1 MTPEDE
7 HMKRKEFSFFLK
19 NVPGELG
26 RLTSLLKKENIHIEA
41 MTIQDASAYVKAL
54 YNARGK
60 SLKRIASTASYE
72 SMLRDSNEF
81 ALVRLLV
88 DQTEKAAE
96 LLAQNDYIFELI
108 PVIALYLDGQ
118 SGNMAGDLSEIASM
132 LGEEGININ
141 TIYGSVP
148 GPDVKCLFVFSPED
162 IERAARCFE
171 TFNR

>member
-1 MTPEDE
+1 
-7 HMKRKEFSFFLK
+7 MKRKEFSFFLK

-26 RLTSLLKKENIHIEA
+26 RLTALLKKENIQIEA

-96 LLAQNDYIFELI
+96 LLAQNDYIFEI
-108 PVIALYLDGQ
+108 SPVIALYLDSQ
-118 SGNMAGDLSEIASM
+118 SGEMSGDLSEIASM

-148 GPDVKCLFVFSPED
+148 GPESRCLFVFSPED
-162 IERAARCFE
+162 IDRDGRVFE
-171 TFNR
+171 SFNP

>member
-1 MTPEDE
+1 
-7 HMKRKEFSFFLK
+7 MKRKEFSLFLK

-26 RLTSLLKKENIHIEA
+26 RLTSLLKKENIRIEA

-96 LLAQNDYIFELI
+96 LLAQNDYIFEI
-108 PVIALYLDGQ
+108 TPVIALYLDSR
-118 SGNMAGDLSEIASM
+118 SGEMAGDISEIASK
-132 LGEEGININ
+132 LGEAGININ
-141 TIYGSVP
+141 TIYGSIP
-148 GPDVKCLFVFSPED
+148 GPDAGCLYVFSPED
-162 IERAARCFE
+162 VDRAAGVFE
-171 TFNR
+171 SINL

>member
-1 MTPEDE
+1 
-7 HMKRKEFSFFLK
+7 MKRKEFSFFLK

-26 RLTSLLKKENIHIEA
+26 RLTSLLKKENIRIEA

-96 LLAQNDYIFELI
+96 LLAQNDYFFEI
-108 PVIALYLDGQ
+108 TPVIALYLDGR
-118 SGNMAGDLSEIASM
+118 SGAMTGDLSEIASR
-132 LGEEGININ
+132 LGEEGVNIN
-141 TIYGSVP
+141 TIYGSIP
-148 GPDVKCLFVFSPED
+148 GPDERCLFVFSPED
-162 IERAARCFE
+162 IDRAAKCFE
-171 TFNR
+171 

>member
-1 MTPEDE
+1 
-7 HMKRKEFSFFLK
+7 MKRKEFSFFLK

-60 SLKRIASTASYE
+60 SLKRIASSASYE

-96 LLAQNDYIFELI
+96 LLAQNDYIFEI
-108 PVIALYLDGQ
+108 TPVIALYLDGQ
-118 SGNMAGDLSEIASM
+118 SGYMAGEMAGDLAEIASK

-141 TIYGSVP
+141 TIYGSVA
-148 GPDVKCLFVFSPED
+148 GPDERCLFVFSPED
-162 IERAARCFE
+162 IDRAARCFE
-171 TFNR
+171 

>member
-1 MTPEDE
+1 
-7 HMKRKEFSFFLK
+7 MKRKEFSFFLK

-41 MTIQDASAYVKAL
+41 ITIQDASAYVKAL

-88 DQTEKAAE
+88 DQTDKAAE
-96 LLAQNDYIFELI
+96 LLAQNDYIFEI
-108 PVIALYLDGQ
+108 TPVIALYLDGQ
-118 SGNMAGDLSEIASM
+118 SGNMAGDLSEIASK

-141 TIYGSVP
+141 TIYGSVA
-148 GPDVKCLFVFSPED
+148 GPDARCLFVFSPED
-162 IERAARCFE
+162 IDRASRCFE
-171 TFNR
+171 

>member
-1 MTPEDE
+1 
-7 HMKRKEFSFFLK
+7 MKRKEFSFFLK

-26 RLTSLLKKENIHIEA
+26 RLTSLLKKENIQIEA
-41 MTIQDASAYVKAL
+41 MTIQDASAYVKTL

-96 LLAQNDYIFELI
+96 LLAQNDYIFEI
-108 PVIALYLDGQ
+108 SPVIALYLDSQ
-118 SGNMAGDLSEIASM
+118 SGEMAGDISKIASM
-132 LGEEGININ
+132 LGEKGININ

-148 GPDVKCLFVFSPED
+148 GPDARCLFVFSPED
-162 IERAARCFE
+162 IDRAAGCFE
-171 TFNR
+171 SFNP

>member
-1 MTPEDE
+1 
-7 HMKRKEFSFFLK
+7 MKRKEFSFFLK
-19 NVPGELG
+19 NIPGELG
-26 RLTSLLKKENIHIEA
+26 RLTSLLKKENIYIEA

-96 LLAQNDYIFELI
+96 ILAQNDYIFEI
-108 PVIALYLDGQ
+108 TPVIALYLDSQ
-118 SGNMAGDLSEIASM
+118 SGDLAEIASK

-148 GPDVKCLFVFSPED
+148 GPDARCLFVFSPED
-162 IERAARCFE
+162 IDRADRCFVS
-171 TFNR
+171 FNP

>member
-1 MTPEDE
+1 
-7 HMKRKEFSFFLK
+7 MKRKEFSFFLK

-26 RLTSLLKKENIHIEA
+26 RLTSLLKKENIRIEA

-96 LLAQNDYIFELI
+96 LLAQNDYIFEI
-108 PVIALYLDGQ
+108 SPVIALYLD
-118 SGNMAGDLSEIASM
+118 SRSGDLAEIASR
-132 LGEEGININ
+132 LGEEGINLN

-148 GPDVKCLFVFSPED
+148 GPDGKCLFVFSPED
-162 IERAARCFE
+162 IERAAKCFE
-171 TFNR
+171 SYIP

>member
-1 MTPEDE
+1 
-7 HMKRKEFSFFLK
+7 MKRKEFSFFLK

-26 RLTSLLKKENIHIEA
+26 RLTSLLKKENIYIEA

-96 LLAQNDYIFELI
+96 ILAQNDYIFEI
-108 PVIALYLDGQ
+108 TPVIALYLDSQ
-118 SGNMAGDLSEIASM
+118 SGDLAEIASK

-148 GPDVKCLFVFSPED
+148 GPDARCLFVFSPED
-162 IERAARCFE
+162 IDRAGRCFE
-171 TFNR
+171 SFNP